1 MNGHHWERDEELGR
15 DGEQSAA
22 CGGVQGSVQALT
34 ASRKGGPSIGQRI
47 AALPRMIRSI
57 VKGEYDGGKSLL
69 LMAGA
74 LAYLVS
80 PIDLVP
86 EAMLLLVG
94 LADDAVIIT
103 WLAGSV
109 LSETQRFIEWEKDR
123 DRILI
128 GKAH

>member
-1 MNGHHWERDEELGR
+1 MANNLRR
-15 DGEQSAA
+15 VAA
-22 CGGVQGSVQALT
+22 FKALWQALT

-47 AALPRMIRSI
+47 AAVPRMIKAI

-94 LADDAVIIT
+94 LADDAVVIT

>member
-1 MNGHHWERDEELGR
+1 MANNLRR
-15 DGEQSAA
+15 MAA
-22 CGGVQGSVQALT
+22 FKALWQALT
-34 ASRKGGPSIGQRI
+34 ASRKGGPSIGKRI
-47 AALPRMIRSI
+47 AAVPRMIRAI
-57 VKGEYDGGKSLL
+57 MKGEYDGGKSLL
-69 LMAGA
+69 LMAAA
-74 LAYLVS
+74 LAYIVS

-86 EAMLLLVG
+86 EGMLLLIG
-94 LADDAVIIT
+94 LADDAVVIT

>member
-1 MNGHHWERDEELGR
+1 MANNLRR
-15 DGEQSAA
+15 MAA
-22 CGGVQGSVQALT
+22 FKALWQALS
-34 ASRKGGPSIGQRI
+34 ASRHGGPSIGQRI
-47 AALPRMIRSI
+47 AAVPRMIRAI
-57 VKGEYDGGKSLL
+57 IKGEYDGGKSLL

-86 EAMLLLVG
+86 EAMLVLLG
-94 LADDAVIIT
+94 LADDAIVIT

-109 LSETQRFIEWEKDR
+109 LSETQRYIEWEKDK